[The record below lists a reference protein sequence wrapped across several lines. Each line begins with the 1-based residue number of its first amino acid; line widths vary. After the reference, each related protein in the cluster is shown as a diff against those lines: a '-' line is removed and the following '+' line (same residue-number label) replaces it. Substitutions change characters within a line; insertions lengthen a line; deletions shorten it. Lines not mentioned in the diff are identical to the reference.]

1 MSCLSEEKLMVEH
14 IVAVRKRVCP
24 RTSYATSGAAG
35 SVLCAYV
42 AKSQEDM
49 IRPLLSALQHSG
61 EFEKVIT
68 VHNLNELSSSVNG
81 NVVLFC
87 EALHEES
94 LRAIETIFSA
104 AKTKLVVSLAIGD
117 AKRSATNASQR
128 FSVLEHTS
136 GSCHIQSL
144 YNYRPL
150 QGAGSASKA
159 PGFNGQPSVQSGLQ
173 FRYLW
178 SPATP
183 QIENG
188 KDRVLQRLADKTLFG
203 TNAKLS
209 THEWDMLVQQTLASG
224 QNDYGVYNMIREKVL
239 GTSLAHDLQINLNDD
254 TAEQAKKG
262 EKTKTN
268 SFSVTYQQSHNALPF
283 LYNQQHPQRKLLK
296 RVTAGRTTW

>member
-1 MSCLSEEKLMVEH
+1 MSRLSGEKLIVEH

-49 IRPLLSALQHSG
+49 LRPLLSALQHSE

-68 VHNLNELSSSVNG
+68 VHTLTELSSTVNG
-81 NVVLFC
+81 NVVLYC
-87 EALHEES
+87 EALREES
-94 LRAIETIFSA
+94 LRVIETIFSA

-117 AKRSATNASQR
+117 GIASAANASQR
-128 FSVLEHTS
+128 FSVLDHTS

-144 YNYRPL
+144 YNYRPP
-150 QGAGSASKA
+150 QGAGSASTA

-183 QIENG
+183 QSENG
-188 KDRVLQRLADKTLFG
+188 KDRVLQRLADKTLFDS
-203 TNAKLS
+203 NDKLS
-209 THEWDMLVQQTLASG
+209 PQQWDVLVQQTLASG
-224 QNDYGVYNMIREKVL
+224 QNDYGVYSMIREKVL

-254 TAEQAKKG
+254 TGEHVKKG
-262 EKTKTN
+262 QTTN
-268 SFSVTYQQSHNALPF
+268 NSI
-283 LYNQQHPQRKLLK
+283 
-296 RVTAGRTTW
+296 